1 MVSEREDPTMADNL
15 ANPNASPSSN
25 SAADFENFTA
35 FMRQFSQFQAH
46 LGRSS
51 LSSAISDPISPYFLH
66 LLWSHDMW
74 RALRS
79 KNKVKFLDGSILK
92 PGEGDPNFEA
102 WDRCNNFLLSWIN
115 LSLSPEIAKSVMWI
129 SSAPDLWNDL
139 KRRYSQGDVFR
150 VGALKEEFYALKQGD
165 LTVTSYFAMLKAIWE
180 ELENLRAIPS
190 CVACVNGCS
199 CGLRIVRDYASE
211 KYVVKFLKG
220 LNEQYSNVKSQIMLM
235 KPLPEINT
243 VLSMLT
249 QQEQELNCYPSNSN
263 IVTNSLEVQTS
274 TGGGS
279 FSGRGRGRGRNSGR
293 GGNQK
298 SYSRGYTSKFC
309 SYCNRI
315 GHLAETCYKKN
326 GFPTHQKQRV
336 ANQLSTDEIVENS
349 SAEIADS
356 NQDKKSDDTVL
367 VLTPDQKETLLALL
381 QQPRMPTS
389 NSVNHITSSATLTQP
404 TGRHCLSV
412 SSNFTKTSWILD
424 SGATD
429 HASYIQESF
438 KTFHY
443 MRPVLVNLPDG
454 STTTTNICG
463 TVLPSLKMIGQAK
476 VIGDLYVMD
485 AQPWKLTTPEINTHS
500 VNVTV
505 QQDLGTLW
513 HARLDQ
519 PSIESSNFDPFAF
532 FYNNS
537 AYTSSYEHTHGIIA
551 PHTIHTTPDLSAT
564 STSPMASLHDITD
577 SASPATLE
585 SASALAPLEHS
596 SIHIESQS
604 AAPVLRRS
612 ERERKTPSY
621 LKDFHCFHISSH
633 RDSINAA
640 QLPSTCKYPLSH
652 HLSYSLFTPKHQ
664 AFTFALINNS
674 DPKYYS
680 EAVMHDCW
688 RKAIEAELTALEQNK
703 TWIITSLPP
712 GKNAVGCKWIFRT
725 KFNPDGTIE
734 RHKARLVAQGFTQI
748 PGVDY
753 IDTFSPVVKM
763 STVRVLLTVA
773 AAKNWHLHQLDV
785 NTAFLHGDLHED
797 IYMKLP
803 KGLQCSDPNLV
814 CKLTKSLYGLKQAS
828 RQWNIKLSA
837 ALADLGFTPSEN
849 DHSLF
854 TKSTST
860 TFTAILVYVDDLV
873 LAGDDLSEIQ
883 AVKMFLDDKFKIKDL
898 GLLKFF
904 IGMEV
909 ARNNAGIALYQRKY
923 ALDLITDCG
932 LLGAKP
938 ASTPMEYTT
947 SLSKASGSPL
957 PDATIYRRLV
967 GRLLYLTNTRPDLS
981 YSVGCLSQFM
991 DSPTDAHL
999 KAAYRIIRYLK
1010 QSPATGLFFC
1020 VNNSFTLSGYTDS
1033 DWGAC
1038 KDTRKSIS
1046 GYCFFLDQT
1055 LISWKS
1061 KKQATVSRSSSEA
1074 EYRALANGTC
1084 ELVWL
1089 LKLLKEFNIL
1099 PPLPVDI
1106 FCDNK
1111 SAIYIASNP
1120 VFHERTK
1127 HVEVDCHVARN
1138 KFKEGV
1144 SNLRHV
1150 VSSEQRADLF
1160 TKSLPPGPFSHL
1172 LSKLGLLDLHKP
1184 RNTSLRGDVT

>member
-1 MVSEREDPTMADNL
+1 
-15 ANPNASPSSN
+15 
-25 SAADFENFTA
+25 
-35 FMRQFSQFQAH
+35 
-46 LGRSS
+46 
-51 LSSAISDPISPYFLH
+51 
-66 LLWSHDMW
+66 MW

-211 KYVVKFLKG
+211 EYVVKFLKG

-249 QQEQELNCYPSNSN
+249 QQEQELNCDPSNSN

-274 TGGGS
+274 TGG
-279 FSGRGRGRGRNSGR
+279 
-293 GGNQK
+293 
-298 SYSRGYTSKFC
+298 
-309 SYCNRI
+309 
-315 GHLAETCYKKN
+315 ETCYKKN

-404 TGRHCLSV
+404 KGRHCLSV

-463 TVLPSLKMIGQAK
+463 TVQLSKHLILTNVLPSLKMIGQAK
-476 VIGDLYVMD
+476 VIDDLYVMD
-485 AQPWKLTTPEINTHS
+485 AQPWKLTTPEVNTHS

-519 PSIESSNFDPFAF
+519 PSIESSNFDPCAF

-537 AYTSSYEHTHGIIA
+537 AHTSSYEHTHGIIA

-577 SASPATLE
+577 SASPATLD

-621 LKDFHCFHISSH
+621 LRDFHCFHISSH
-633 RDSINAA
+633 RDPINAA

-674 DPKYYS
+674 DPKHYS

-725 KFNPDGTIE
+725 KFHPDGTIE

-753 IDTFSPVVKM
+753 IDTFSPVVKK
-763 STVRVLLTVA
+763 SIVRVLLTVA

-797 IYMKLP
+797 VYMKLP
-803 KGLQCSDPNLV
+803 KGLQCSNPNLL

-854 TKSTST
+854 TKSTGT

-883 AVKMFLDDKFKIKDL
+883 AVNMFLDDKFKIKDL

-909 ARNNAGIALYQRKY
+909 ARSNA
-923 ALDLITDCG
+923 DCG

-991 DSPTDAHL
+991 DSPTDTHL

-1010 QSPATGLFFC
+1010 QSPATGLFFS

-1038 KDTRKSIS
+1038 KDTQKSIS

-1150 VSSEQRADLF
+1150 VSSEQPADLF

-1184 RNTSLRGDVT
+1184 RNTSLRGISSEMTVLQLKVVAVEPR